1 MLTLEKTLCNFGCI
15 WEALFF
21 KNNLRRNNFKKNYQ
35 NAIVNL
41 EKCKQYS
48 ILPHPLGWAGKTK
61 VSKFFL
67 FVFDFFFFF
76 PKGKILPVKN
86 AVPSTTPERMSAG
99 VPFLTL
105 MREQDKNNILPFTR
119 GLFVPIFL
127 PLQTWKA
134 DLLSL
139 RIFHLRILII
149 I

>member
-76 PKGKILPVKN
+76 FPKERYSRWKMQSHALLQRGWAQVFHFSLWWENRTKIIFSLLQEDCLFLFFCHCK
-86 AVPSTTPERMSAG
+86 PERLTC
-99 VPFLTL
+99 FLW
-105 MREQDKNNILPFTR
+105 EFFIWEF
-119 GLFVPIFL
+119 
-127 PLQTWKA
+127 
-134 DLLSL
+134 
-139 RIFHLRILII
+139 
-149 I
+149 